1 MPQPERKHAL
11 VTRFTTASFHLDYF
25 FFAVLCLSSS
35 SLIRLA
41 RWRLIVES
49 KCRYV
54 TAALAVSSSLP
65 SWFFSSPCP
74 LAGFLISNNHIL
86 TRESFSLSFLR
97 SRHSRIPSPSPSPI
111 QFPSRPHHCDDYKH
125 IHTVCSWE
133 PHKLPDYER
142 LKYFTTV
149 YEQLNT
155 YTFLSFACLS
165 RSAH

>member
-1 MPQPERKHAL
+1 MPQPERKRVL
-11 VTRFTTASFHLDYF
+11 VTRFTTASFHLGYF

-35 SLIRLA
+35 SLIRLV

-97 SRHSRIPSPSPSPI
+97 SRHSRIPSPSPSH
-111 QFPSRPHHCDDYKH
+111 PHPQSNSPPVPT
-125 IHTVCSWE
+125 IAMITNI
-133 PHKLPDYER
+133 
-142 LKYFTTV
+142 FT
-149 YEQLNT
+149 
-155 YTFLSFACLS
+155 LSAAGSLINS
-165 RSAH
+165 QTMND